1 MKHGFLE
8 DEEPESGEIIED
20 EKEST
25 EYYNK
30 STSFFDNISCEATD
44 PHGERITRS
53 AERKAQFL
61 SQSLISPYLRYF
73 ENLLV
78 LVSHLQAIGC
88 YRKR

>member
-1 MKHGFLE
+1 MKISADKEEKGNFYTKLDFSIKLSKE

-53 AERKAQFL
+53 AERKA
-61 SQSLISPYLRYF
+61 
-73 ENLLV
+73 
-78 LVSHLQAIGC
+78 
-88 YRKR
+88 

>member
-1 MKHGFLE
+1 MKHDFLE

-53 AERKAQFL
+53 AERKAQFFYITVTFFSKRQFCSFFL
-61 SQSLISPYLRYF
+61 
-73 ENLLV
+73 EN
-78 LVSHLQAIGC
+78 GD
-88 YRKR
+88 R

>member
-1 MKHGFLE
+1 MTENFLKHGFLE

-53 AERKAQFL
+53 AERKAQFFL
-61 SQSLISPYLRYF
+61 YWWTDMGKLNTLFLTTSF
-73 ENLLV
+73 FD
-78 LVSHLQAIGC
+78 
-88 YRKR
+88 